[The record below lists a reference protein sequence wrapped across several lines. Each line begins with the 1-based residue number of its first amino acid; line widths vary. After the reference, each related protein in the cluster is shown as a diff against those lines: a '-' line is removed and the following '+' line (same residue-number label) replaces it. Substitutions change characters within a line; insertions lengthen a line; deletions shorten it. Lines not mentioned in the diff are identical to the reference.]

1 MNKFSYSLIASTLL
15 FSTLSADPLKTHIEL
30 SYMNSS
36 GNSETDTFSM
46 KSDFLKKLD
55 KDKIFKGK
63 ATGIYVTDDNGKETT
78 NKFYIE
84 GEYDHKVSDN
94 FFGFIK
100 TDYTAD
106 KFSGFEYRLNI
117 GPGIGYKVPISNQA
131 HNLNLALGISY
142 SQDKAY
148 DIDSNNYSSG
158 NADIKYIWTIT
169 PDFLTFKQDI
179 SYHQDFENADN
190 FSGKSVT
197 AFEHKISSLLS
208 LGISYTVNYQNE
220 APEEDVDK
228 LFLTS
233 LIIDY

>member
-1 MNKFSYSLIASTLL
+1 LNKIGYSLIASTLL
-15 FSTLSADPLKTHIEL
+15 FSNLSADPLKTHIEL

-46 KSDFLKKLD
+46 KSDFAKKLD
-55 KDKIFKGK
+55 NDKSFKGK
-63 ATGIYVTDDNGKETT
+63 ATGIYVTDDNGDETT

-84 GEYDHKVSDN
+84 AEYDHKVSDD
-94 FFGFIK
+94 FFGFVK
-100 TDYTAD
+100 TDYTVD
-106 KFSGFEYRLNI
+106 KFSGYEYRLNV

-131 HNLNLALGISY
+131 HNLNLSVGISY

-148 DIDSNNYSSG
+148 NIDGVNYSSG
-158 NADIKYIWTIT
+158 SSDIKYIWIIR

-179 SYHQDFENADN
+179 SYHQDFQNSDN

-208 LGISYTVNYQNE
+208 LGISYTINYQNE
-220 APEEDVDK
+220 APEKDVDK